1 MRKIFLLIV
10 AMVAMA
16 VANAH
21 ENVQSV
27 GAMSKK
33 MHNHEVSNMR
43 LVGKSGTN
51 YTGVTYRHIT
61 FSKVVAKKK
70 LKETFSDENIKGA
83 DEYFMQS
90 EHTGWPS
97 IYALD
102 KRLKTF
108 NIKSDSN
115 ITGTYHIDGSGGITK
130 HRETTNR
137 EGILNDDVKKRGDE
151 YIDFVTLV
159 KEVSM
164 AKQRF

>member
-1 MRKIFLLIV
+1 
-10 AMVAMA
+10 
-16 VANAH
+16 
-21 ENVQSV
+21 
-27 GAMSKK
+27 
-33 MHNHEVSNMR
+33 MR